1 MSSHFGT
8 GIMKVGLA
16 MFLASLSSS
25 WNLKRPIKTTRA
37 PVIIIKADDLTD
49 PSSASWQAFFQ
60 TVQALDIQASVG
72 IIARSFVATPENI
85 ARMQAMRDSGAFEFW
100 NHGYDHA
107 SFAFPSPAADA
118 TAQADFD
125 GDRIPDAPTNAD
137 GRLIITLSATGQ
149 TVTYGDKEISA
160 TQAAPADYDADGK
173 TDISVVTPDQKWL
186 IDYSADGFGRW
197 DLVIPFPRNAD
208 PPLTEF
214 WTAGLPPRDNPGHYN
229 PQFDHLTRTQDF
241 LAQVIGI
248 RSYSFGS
255 PFNRTDH
262 HTREALARIPD
273 IKVCMCHTPT
283 ERPVPPTS
291 QTILRFDTLIEAWGP
306 YRIDAKPIRDRWT
319 TKFSKLPYLVIQL
332 HPANWDNNN
341 QGLIKFQEL
350 VGFLKDKGARFMTPY
365 QYYSEHGEC
374 AKNRD
379 SANPPSVP
387 TSHGPC
393 P

>member
-1 MSSHFGT
+1 MST

-16 MFLASLSSS
+16 MLLASLSSS
-25 WNLKRPIKTTRA
+25 LNLKRPSGPVRA
-37 PVIIIKADDLTD
+37 PVVIIKADDLTD
-49 PSSASWQAFFQ
+49 PSSANWQAFFQ

-72 IIARSFVATPENI
+72 IIAKSFVATPENI
-85 ARMQAMRDSGAFEFW
+85 ARMQALRDSGAFEFW

-107 SFAFPSPAADA
+107 SFAFPTPAADA

-125 GDRIPDAPTNAD
+125 GDLIPDALTNAD
-137 GRLIITLSATGQ
+137 GRLILTLSATGQ

-160 TQAAPADYDADGK
+160 PQAAHADYDADGK
-173 TDISVVTPDQKWL
+173 TDISVVTQDRKWL

-197 DLVIPFPRNAD
+197 DLEIPPPRNAD

-214 WTAGLPPRDNPGHYN
+214 WNAGKPPSDNPAPYN
-229 PQFDHLTRTQDF
+229 PQFDHLTRTQEF
-241 LAQVIGI
+241 MNNRLGI
-248 RSYSFGS
+248 PSRAFGS
-255 PFNRTDH
+255 PFNRTDP

-273 IKVCMCHTPT
+273 IKVWMCHTPT
-283 ERPVPPTS
+283 ERPAASTS

-306 YRIDAKPIRDRWT
+306 YRIDAKPIRDKWT

-341 QGLIKFQEL
+341 QGLIKFQEM
-350 VGFLKDKGARFMTPY
+350 VGFLKGKGARFMTPY
-365 QYYSEHGEC
+365 QYYSEQNFC
-374 AKNRD
+374 AKNRELE
-379 SANPPSVP
+379 NPPAMP

>member
-25 WNLKRPIKTTRA
+25 WNLNRPTKPARA
-37 PVIIIKADDLTD
+37 PVVIIKADDLTD

-72 IIARSFVATPENI
+72 IIARSFVATPGNI
-85 ARMQAMRDSGAFEFW
+85 ARMQALRDSEAFEFW

-107 SFAFPSPAADA
+107 SFVFPSPSKDV

-125 GDRIPDAPTNAD
+125 GDRIPDSLTNAD

-149 TVTYGDKEISA
+149 TVTYGNKEISA
-160 TQAAPADYDADGK
+160 TQAAAADYDADGK

-197 DLVIPFPRNAD
+197 DLVIPSPRNAD

-214 WTAGLPPRDNPGHYN
+214 WTAGQPPRDNPGHYN
-229 PQFDHLTRTQDF
+229 PQFDHLTRTQEF
-241 LAQVIGI
+241 LAQVLGI

-273 IKVCMCHTPT
+273 IKVWMCHTPT

-306 YRIDAKPIRDRWT
+306 YRIDAKPIRDSWT

-387 TSHGPC
+387 TSNGPC